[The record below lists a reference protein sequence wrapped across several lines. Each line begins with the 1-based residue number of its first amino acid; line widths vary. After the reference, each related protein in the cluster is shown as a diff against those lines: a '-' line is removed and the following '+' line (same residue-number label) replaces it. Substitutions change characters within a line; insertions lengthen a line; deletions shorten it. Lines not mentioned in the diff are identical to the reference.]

1 MNKELKNRYAMV
13 FIEPCTFFA
22 SAISACLE
30 EFRARLVILETY
42 ASLREPIR
50 LGSLNPLC
58 CALLINEDCLNDES
72 SVAYLKVIRESNP
85 KHQIMVLSINNS
97 RKFDSLMKPKLIDH
111 FFDKELPFN
120 TLVASITAYLDK
132 VPSVCTYNNEENV
145 VLTPDQEV
153 VFQLLA
159 QGNPLKC
166 IADACSV
173 SLSSIEKML
182 RCMRIAH
189 GASSN
194 PQLIRII
201 MKKRQRGGFEF

>member
-30 EFRARLVILETY
+30 EFRARLVILEAY
-42 ASLREPIR
+42 VSLREPIR

-72 SVAYLKVIRESNP
+72 SLAYLKVIRESNP
-85 KHQIMVLSINNS
+85 KHRIMVLSIKSNQ
-97 RKFDSLMKPKLIDH
+97 KIDSLLKAKLIDH
-111 FFDKELPFN
+111 VFDKELPFN
-120 TLVASITAYLDK
+120 TLITSITANLDRI
-132 VPSVCTYNNEENV
+132 PSICTYKSEENV
-145 VLTPDQEV
+145 ILTPDQEV

-201 MKKRQRGGFEF
+201 MRKRQRGGLDQ